1 VTQAELAETIARHTG
16 GRVLPFH
23 VPAAPLQ
30 FAGDLCEALCVP
42 FGIEPP
48 LHRRRVDFW
57 TKSRA
62 FSIEKARRL
71 LGYAPHF
78 DLDRGVRLTVA
89 AYREAGWLPAARTE
103 TRGQ

>member
-1 VTQAELAETIARHTG
+1 M
-16 GRVLPFH
+16 LPFH

-30 FAGDLCEALCVP
+30 LAGDLCEAICVP

-71 LGYAPHF
+71 LGYAPQV
-78 DLDRGVRLTVA
+78 DLDEGIARTA
-89 AYREAGWLPAARTE
+89 AWYRQAGWL
-103 TRGQ
+103 